1 MSKESRQLIK
11 ILRHNLVYLGL
22 VPDSEGYVSL
32 TDIKK
37 TVSNL
42 ADLTIPQVLEIVKL
56 DNKGRM
62 STKTFNEELY
72 IRANQGHS
80 ADVGAL
86 INDEHSLTRILVPI
100 NGVFHATYKNLFIP
114 ISRMGLKRMTRKH
127 IHIAKSLTAKSG
139 KRSDCDL
146 LVYIDMKA
154 AMNDGILFYESE
166 NGVILTEGKDGVLE
180 PKYLKYVY
188 L

>member
-1 MSKESRQLIK
+1 MSKDSRHLVK
-11 ILRHNLVYLGL
+11 ILRHRLVNLGL
-22 VPDSEGYVSL
+22 VPDSEGYVALS
-32 TDIKK
+32 DIKK
-37 TVSNL
+37 SVISL
-42 ADLTIPQVLEIVKL
+42 SELKIPQVLEMVKV

-62 STKTFNEELY
+62 STKIVDEQLY

-80 ADVGAL
+80 TASGSL
-86 INDEHSLTRILVPI
+86 INDGDSLTRILEPI
-100 NGVFHATYKNLFIP
+100 DGVFHATYKNLFMSI
-114 ISRMGLKRMTRKH
+114 IKTGLNRMSRKH

-139 KRSDCDL
+139 KRSKCDL
-146 LVYIDMKA
+146 LVYIDMNA
-154 AMNDGILFYESE
+154 AMKDGILFYESE

>member
-1 MSKESRQLIK
+1 MSKDSRQLVK
-11 ILRHNLVYLGL
+11 ILRHRLIDLGL
-22 VPDSEGYVSL
+22 IPDSEGYVSL
-32 TDIKK
+32 TNIKK
-37 TVSNL
+37 TINNL
-42 ADLTIPQVLEIVKL
+42 SDLTIPQVLEIVKV

-62 STKTFNEELY
+62 SIKMVDNELY

-80 ADVGAL
+80 YNVGSL
-86 INDEHSLTRILVPI
+86 ISDDDSLTRILEPI
-100 NGVFHATYKNLFIP
+100 ASVFHATYKNLYIP
-114 ISRMGLKRMTRKH
+114 ISKRGLNRMGRKH

-146 LVYIDMKA
+146 LVYIDMKG
-154 AMNDGILFYESE
+154 AMEDGILFYESQ
-166 NGVILTEGKDGVLE
+166 NGVILTEGKDGVLD

>member
-1 MSKESRQLIK
+1 MSKESRHLVK
-11 ILRHNLVYLGL
+11 ILRHRLVNLGL
-22 VPDSEGYVSL
+22 VPDSEGYVAL
-32 TDIKK
+32 ADIKK
-37 TVSNL
+37 TVFSL
-42 ADLTIPQVLEIVKL
+42 SDLTIPQVLEIVKV

-62 STKTFNEELY
+62 STKTVNDQLY

-80 ADVGAL
+80 TASGSL
-86 INDEHSLTRILVPI
+86 INDEDSMTRITKPI
-100 NGVFHATYKNLFIP
+100 DGIFHATYKNLFML
-114 ISRMGLKRMTRKH
+114 ISKKGLNRMSRKH
-127 IHIAKSLTAKSG
+127 IHIAKGLTARSG

-154 AMNDGILFYESE
+154 SMDDGIVFYESE
-166 NGVILTEGKDGVLE
+166 NGVILTEGKDGVLD